1 MEFLKLLE
9 SIRNPFLDFLF
20 LTVTH
25 LGEELVFLALAIV
38 IFWCVSKRE
47 GYYILI
53 TGLVGTVVNQ
63 SLKLICRVR
72 RPWTYPGFSAVEG
85 AIGEATGYS
94 FPSGHTQNVV
104 GTLGGMAR
112 WTRRLWLRITLIVLA
127 VLVAFSR
134 MYLGVHTPL
143 DVFVSLAVAAMLVFA
158 LYPLFK
164 TEESFKRKLSDCFKK
179 MCHRR
184 NWIYIGVWERSTNN
198 NRLHFHG
205 LFNIP
210 ENAMVDELVE
220 HRDYSTKMHR
230 MQTTLQNSYFTERF
244 GRNDFEPIN
253 KQELPNATA
262 YLMKYIEKSGER
274 IVYSKNTPAYFV
286 SDILDDDVVCTI
298 GQEDRKLLLFDN
310 FICFDD
316 GVYIGEVSPEVIKQM
331 PKKN

>member
-1 MEFLKLLE
+1 MPHEKVKIYFDGSHYIGIPQNESKSPGKGGYHGNENDEMRTAFEKAYKGAKAKRRKEKVTEIVAELKLQFE
-9 SIRNPFLDFLF
+9 SEEHAAEYVKAEMERIQRN
-20 LTVTH
+20 
-25 LGEELVFLALAIV
+25 
-38 IFWCVSKRE
+38 
-47 GYYILI
+47 LI
-53 TGLVGTVVNQ
+53 
-63 SLKLICRVR
+63 VR
-72 RPWTYPGFSAVEG
+72 RKRLVRKINLGNWNYFCTFTYNDQK
-85 AIGEATGYS
+85 
-94 FPSGHTQNVV
+94 HTEV
-104 GTLGGMAR
+104 
-112 WTRRLWLRITLIVLA
+112 
-127 VLVAFSR
+127 
-134 MYLGVHTPL
+134 
-143 DVFVSLAVAAMLVFA
+143 
-158 LYPLFK
+158 
-164 TEESFKRKLSDCFKK
+164 SFKAKLRDCFKK

-184 NWIYIGVWERSTNN
+184 NWIYIGVWERSPNSD
-198 NRLHFHG
+198 RLHFHG

-210 ENAMVDELVE
+210 ENAMVGKLVE
-220 HRDYSTKMHR
+220 HKDYSTKMHR

-316 GVYIGEVSPEVIKQM
+316 GVYVGEVSPEVIKQM